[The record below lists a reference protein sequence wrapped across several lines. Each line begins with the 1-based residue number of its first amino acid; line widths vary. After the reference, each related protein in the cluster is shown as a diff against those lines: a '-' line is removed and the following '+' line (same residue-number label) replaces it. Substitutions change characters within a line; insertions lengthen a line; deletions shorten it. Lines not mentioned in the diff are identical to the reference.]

1 MKSRLIGTLAA
12 SLVALLALSGCSSSS
27 NTEETRI
34 RLDFAYWNPLSLVI
48 KDQGWLEAELA
59 DEGIEVEWIQ
69 SLGSSTALEN
79 LNAEA
84 IDIGS
89 SAGSA
94 VFAARANGALINTV
108 GVFSQPNWGTIV
120 VPANSPIRSVAD
132 LAGKTIA
139 AASGTD
145 PYFFL
150 LQALARDG
158 LSSADVEIVNLIHAD
173 GQKALENGDVDAWAG
188 LDPLTATSQRTTG
201 SVILVNEPSFN
212 TWGVLNTTEKF
223 LKAKPELVELVLVQ
237 YERARAW
244 ILANP
249 EAAVDI
255 LARDAGLN
263 LEDATRVLNER
274 TNIAVSLI
282 PGETQLAVF
291 RTILPVLVAEDKV
304 KSQEAAELALL
315 ELIEDS
321 IARKVAG

>member
-1 MKSRLIGTLAA
+1 MSKKLSKTAALAVAA
-12 SLVALLALSGCSSSS
+12 SLALSGCAAGGDP
-27 NTEETRI
+27 ELDKI
-34 RLDFAYWNPLSLVI
+34 GLDFAYWNPLSLVI

-59 DEGIEVEWIQ
+59 DQGIEVEWIH

-94 VFAARANGALINTV
+94 IFAARANGATLKTV

-120 VPANSPIRSVAD
+120 VPANSDIKSVSD

-145 PYFFL
+145 PYFFV
-150 LQALARDG
+150 LQALAREG
-158 LSSADVEIVNLIHAD
+158 LSSSDVTIVNLIHAD

-212 TWGVLNTTEKF
+212 TWGVLSATEKF
-223 LKAKPELVELVLVQ
+223 LDAHPDLVELVLVQ

-244 ILANP
+244 IAENP
-249 EAAVDI
+249 EQAIEI

-263 LEDATRVLNER
+263 VEDATTVLSER
-274 TNIAVSLI
+274 TKIDVSLI
-282 PGETQLAVF
+282 PGEVQLDVF
-291 RTILPVLVAEDKV
+291 RTILPVLVNEDKV
-304 KSQEAAELALL
+304 KSQEAAELALQ
-315 ELIEDS
+315 ELIDDS
-321 IARKVAG
+321 IARKVVG

>member
-1 MKSRLIGTLAA
+1 MSKKLSKAAALA
-12 SLVALLALSGCSSSS
+12 VATSLALSGCAAGGDP
-27 NTEETRI
+27 ELDKI
-34 RLDFAYWNPLSLVI
+34 GLDFAYWNPLSLVI

-59 DEGIEVEWIQ
+59 DQGIEVEWIH

-94 VFAARANGALINTV
+94 IFAARANGATLKTV

-120 VPANSPIRSVAD
+120 VPANSDIKSVSD

-145 PYFFL
+145 PYFFV
-150 LQALARDG
+150 LQALAREG
-158 LSSADVEIVNLIHAD
+158 LSSSDVTIVNLIHAD

-212 TWGVLNTTEKF
+212 TWGVLSATEKF
-223 LKAKPELVELVLVQ
+223 LDAHPDLVELVLVQ

-244 ILANP
+244 IAENP
-249 EAAVDI
+249 EQAIEI

-263 LEDATRVLNER
+263 VEDATTVLSER
-274 TNIAVSLI
+274 TKIDVSLI
-282 PGETQLAVF
+282 PGEVQLDVF
-291 RTILPVLVAEDKV
+291 RTILPVLVNEDKV
-304 KSQEAAELALL
+304 KSQEAAELALQ
-315 ELIEDS
+315 ELIDDS
-321 IARKVAG
+321 IARKVVG

>member
-1 MKSRLIGTLAA
+1 MSKKLSKAAALA
-12 SLVALLALSGCSSSS
+12 VAVSLALSGCAAAGD
-27 NTEETRI
+27 TELDKI
-34 RLDFAYWNPLSLVI
+34 GLDFAYWNPLSLVI

-59 DEGIEVEWIQ
+59 DQGIEVEWIH

-94 VFAARANGALINTV
+94 VFAARANGATLKTV

-120 VPANSPIRSVAD
+120 VPADSDIKSVSD

-145 PYFFL
+145 PYFFV
-150 LQALARDG
+150 LQALAREG
-158 LSSADVEIVNLIHAD
+158 LSSSDVTIVNLIHAD

-212 TWGVLNTTEKF
+212 TWGVLSATEKF
-223 LKAKPELVELVLVQ
+223 LDAHPDLVELVLVQ

-244 ILANP
+244 IAENP
-249 EAAVDI
+249 EQAIEI

-263 LEDATRVLNER
+263 VEDATTVLSER
-274 TNIAVSLI
+274 TNIDVSLI
-282 PGETQLAVF
+282 PGEVQLDVF
-291 RTILPVLVAEDKV
+291 RTILPVLVNEDKV
-304 KSQEAAELALL
+304 KSQEAAELALQ
-315 ELIEDS
+315 ELIDDS
-321 IARKVAG
+321 IARKVVG

>member
-1 MKSRLIGTLAA
+1 MSKKLSKAAALAVAA
-12 SLVALLALSGCSSSS
+12 SLALSGCAAGGDP
-27 NTEETRI
+27 ELDKI
-34 RLDFAYWNPLSLVI
+34 GLDFAYWNPLSLVI

-59 DEGIEVEWIQ
+59 DQGIEVEWIH

-94 VFAARANGALINTV
+94 IFAARANGATLKTV

-120 VPANSPIRSVAD
+120 VPANSDIKSVSD

-145 PYFFL
+145 PYFFV
-150 LQALARDG
+150 LQALAREG
-158 LSSADVEIVNLIHAD
+158 LSSSDVTIVNLIHAD

-212 TWGVLNTTEKF
+212 TWGVLSATEKF
-223 LKAKPELVELVLVQ
+223 LDAHPDLVELVLVQ

-244 ILANP
+244 IAENP
-249 EAAVDI
+249 EQAIEI

-263 LEDATRVLNER
+263 VEDATTVLSER
-274 TNIAVSLI
+274 TKIDVSLI
-282 PGETQLAVF
+282 PGEVQLDVF
-291 RTILPVLVAEDKV
+291 RTILPVLVNEDKV
-304 KSQEAAELALL
+304 KSQEAAELALQ
-315 ELIEDS
+315 ELIDDS
-321 IARKVAG
+321 IARKVVG

>member
-1 MKSRLIGTLAA
+1 MRKLIKTAALTLAA
-12 SLVALLALSGCSSSS
+12 SLALSGCA
-27 NTEETRI
+27 TGGDQELDKI
-34 RLDFAYWNPLSLVI
+34 GLDFAYWNPLSLVI

-59 DEGIEVEWIQ
+59 ERDIEVEWIH

-94 VFAARANGALINTV
+94 VFAARANGATLKTV

-120 VPANSPIRSVAD
+120 VPADSDIKSVSD

-145 PYFFL
+145 PYFFV
-150 LQALARDG
+150 LQALAREG
-158 LSSADVEIVNLIHAD
+158 LSSSDVEIVNLIHAD

-212 TWGVLNTTEKF
+212 TWGVLSATEKF
-223 LKAKPELVELVLVQ
+223 LNAHPDLVELVLVQ
-237 YERARAW
+237 YQRARAW
-244 ILANP
+244 IAENP
-249 EAAVDI
+249 EQAIEI
-255 LARDAGLN
+255 LARDASLN
-263 LEDATRVLNER
+263 LEDATTVLSER
-274 TNIAVSLI
+274 TNIDVSLI
-282 PGETQLAVF
+282 PGEVQLDVF
-291 RTILPVLVAEDKV
+291 RTILPVLVNEDKV
-304 KSQEAAELALL
+304 KSQEAAELALQ
-315 ELIEDS
+315 ELIDDS
-321 IARKVAG
+321 IARKVVG